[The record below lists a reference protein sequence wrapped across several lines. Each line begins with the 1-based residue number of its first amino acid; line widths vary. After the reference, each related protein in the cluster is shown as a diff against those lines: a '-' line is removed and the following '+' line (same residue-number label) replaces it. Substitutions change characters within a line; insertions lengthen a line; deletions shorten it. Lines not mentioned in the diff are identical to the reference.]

1 MIRRHIEKEKL
12 FFSTFENMLLCSGEN
27 FVWVELVGER
37 EFRGFRF
44 AYFIKI
50 NEINKNI
57 KSKRLKCV

>member
-50 NEINKNI
+50 NEINKYI
-57 KSKRLKCV
+57 